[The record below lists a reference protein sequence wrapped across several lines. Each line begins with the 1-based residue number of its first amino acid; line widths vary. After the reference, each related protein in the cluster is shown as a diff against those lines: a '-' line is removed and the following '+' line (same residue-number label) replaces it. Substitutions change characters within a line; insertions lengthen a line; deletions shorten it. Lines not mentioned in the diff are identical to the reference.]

1 MNFLVTG
8 ANGFIGKY
16 FVNYI
21 STHPNSNI
29 IAVDKNFNAE
39 TSIYQLE
46 NGSKITELSLDLTGV
61 THFEKL
67 KSYKIDYIYH
77 FAAINGTQKFYSE
90 PWDVFYNSSLPTI
103 NLIQFALKNWPKLM
117 RFTYTSSSEV
127 YADINSSESEK
138 TNETVPVGFKNILN
152 PRWSYGGAKLL
163 GEIALNSASVQFGM
177 PFTIIRYHNV
187 YGPDMGINHVIPD
200 FIKRGEVGNFEL
212 NGSNNVR
219 SFVYI
224 SDAIQ
229 ATYKIGSST
238 AAINKVVHVGNEEP
252 ISMKK
257 LATLIMKACNWDGE
271 IKLNDAPEG
280 STNYRCPDTSFLRNE
295 IGFKSEID
303 LVSGLK
309 MTCNWYLENS
319 KSEGNLK

>member
-16 FVNYI
+16 FVKYLSN
-21 STHPNSNI
+21 HPNSNI
-29 IAVDKNFNAE
+29 IAVDKNFDTE
-39 TSIYQLE
+39 TSIHELE
-46 NGSKITELSLDLTGV
+46 NGSKITEIRLDLTIL
-61 THFEKL
+61 TNFEKL
-67 KSYKIDYIYH
+67 KSYKIDFIYH

-103 NLIQFALKNWPKLM
+103 NLIQFTVKNWPKLL
-117 RFTYTSSSEV
+117 RFIYTSSSEV
-127 YADINSSESEK
+127 YADIVSSESEK
-138 TNETVPVGFKNILN
+138 TNEKVSVGFRNVLN

-163 GEIALNSASVQFGM
+163 GEIALNSAGVQFGL

-200 FIKRGEVGNFEL
+200 FINRGKVGNFEL
-212 NGSNNVR
+212 NGSSNVR
-219 SFVYI
+219 SFIYI

-229 ATYKIGSST
+229 ATYKIGT
-238 AAINKVVHVGNEEP
+238 TNTAINKVVHVGNEEP
-252 ISMKK
+252 ISMEK
-257 LATLIMKACNWDGE
+257 LSTFIMKFCNWNAE
-271 IKLNDAPEG
+271 VKLNSAPEG

-309 MTCNWYLENS
+309 ITCSWYLENPIN
-319 KSEGNLK
+319 EGNSN